1 MKAAKTSKKTSA
13 KSGKAAAK
21 PAARLRAP
29 GPAQPGVPFVGQV
42 ALFAFGYAPSG
53 WLPCDG
59 RLLPIMQYQQLMALL
74 GTTYG
79 GNGQTTLGLP
89 KLNRAGPSGP
99 GYYIAVQG
107 AFPSR

>member
-1 MKAAKTSKKTSA
+1 MKAAKKSKKSSA
-13 KSGKAAAK
+13 KSGKAVAK
-21 PAARLRAP
+21 PATRVRAP
-29 GPAQPGVPFVGQV
+29 GPVPPGVPFVGEI
-42 ALFAFGYAPSG
+42 ALFAFGFAPSG

-59 RLLPIMQYQQLMALL
+59 RLLPIMRYQPLMALI

-89 KLNRAGPSGP
+89 KLKPAGPSGP
-99 GYYIAVQG
+99 GYYIAAQG